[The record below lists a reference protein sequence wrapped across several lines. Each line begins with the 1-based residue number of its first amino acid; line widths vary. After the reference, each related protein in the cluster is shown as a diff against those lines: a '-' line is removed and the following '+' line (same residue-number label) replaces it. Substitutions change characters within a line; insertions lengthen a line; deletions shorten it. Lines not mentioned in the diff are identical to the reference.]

1 MATSNGN
8 TKQCAIAVEK
18 KGDFCASPPFGWH
31 LDCGGFLVPSRM
43 FSAEESTQFCEGE
56 YHQYYCGG
64 VPTVLWSIFNIVE
77 GNHKHC
83 GDDTRFFFIKN
94 LL

>member
-31 LDCGGFLVPSRM
+31 LDPETGKMKCDDNSFFVMVRDSR
-43 FSAEESTQFCEGE
+43 FEGRDVDIE
-56 YHQYYCGG
+56 VG
-64 VPTVLWSIFNIVE
+64 
-77 GNHKHC
+77 
-83 GDDTRFFFIKN
+83 
-94 LL
+94 